1 MYLYLVRHGPA
12 AVRDPRRWH
21 DDSGRPLSP
30 DGARTTRAAARA
42 FVREAGEITRIA
54 SSPARRALRTAEIWA
69 HELPGKLEVEAW
81 PELDMD
87 QPAEGV
93 LRRVSLTWPECEGGV
108 LVGHAPGLA
117 DLVGLSLAGES
128 LPVAHLTKAGAC
140 AIEFPRKI
148 APGAGRL
155 EWLLTRRQWLAR
167 TRSK

>member
-21 DDSGRPLSP
+21 DDRGRPLSP

-42 FVREAGEITRIA
+42 FAREAGTITHIA
-54 SSPARRALRTAEIWA
+54 TSPARRAIRTAEIWA
-69 HELPGKLEVEAW
+69 KELAGPLTIETW

-87 QPAEGV
+87 QPADGV
-93 LRRVSLTWPECEGGV
+93 LRRVALTWSECEGGV

-117 DLVGLSLAGES
+117 ELVGLCLAGES
-128 LPVAHLTKAGAC
+128 IPVAHLTKAGAC
-140 AIEFPRKI
+140 AIEFPRRI

-155 EWLLTRRQWLAR
+155 DWLLTRKQWLAQA
-167 TRSK
+167 RS